1 MDRERTYAMLT
12 AQEGSG
18 VRARWVELPD
28 CGNNGPLASGT
39 IALMPDL
46 SNAIIA
52 TCKHYTWV
60 QPPAPPP
67 GPPNAG
73 PTDPAAGGDLAPLDD
88 TAATGND
95 PNNPEED
102 TSAGNSTDLP
112 YVSSYVPPLIYDPV
126 MHKSGDSV
134 ASGSSII
141 DHQHQITQHA
151 QGTVDAPMA
160 DPSGPKGDW
169 HVERAY
175 HAVNAGTNMGNG
187 QWEALPAENLETN
200 YVPKDAIVSASFGAD
215 DVTDIVKTAYSNGV
229 RAFKAEDTIFPDAKP
244 DVRKGLTIRWIS
256 NGETASGVSPKGA
269 DKAID
274 IPEGIPASAVVNGA
288 DGTAGASATGTK

>member
-1 MDRERTYAMLT
+1 MLT

-28 CGNNGPLASGT
+28 CPNNGPLPSGT

-60 QPPAPPP
+60 QPPAPAP

-73 PTDPAAGGDLAPLDD
+73 PTDPAAGGDLPDD
-88 TAATGND
+88 GTGANGSD

-102 TSAGNSTDLP
+102 PSAGNNTAIAP
-112 YVSSYVPPLIYDPV
+112 TYEPPLIYDPV

-160 DPSGPKGDW
+160 DPNGPRGDW
-169 HVERAY
+169 HVEAGY
-175 HAVNAGTNMGNG
+175 HDKNAGTNMGNG
-187 QWEALPAENLETN
+187 QWEALPAENLNTN
-200 YVPKDAIVSASFGAD
+200 YVPKDAIVSASFGQN

-269 DKAID
+269 DKAIN
-274 IPEGIPASAVVNGA
+274 IPDGIPASAVVDGQ
-288 DGTAGASATGTK
+288 DGTAGQGATAGGDSANPPLATR

>member
-1 MDRERTYAMLT
+1 MEQDDFEADRERTYAMLT

-28 CGNNGPLASGT
+28 CANNGPLQSGT

-67 GPPNAG
+67 APPNAG
-73 PTDPAAGGDLAPLDD
+73 PEDPAAGGDLPPAPD
-88 TAATGND
+88 ASGAID
-95 PNNPEED
+95 PNANPEED
-102 TSAGNSTDLP
+102 AAAGAIQEP
-112 YVSSYVPPLIYDPV
+112 VYVPPNIYDPV
-126 MHKSGDSV
+126 MHKAGDSV

-160 DPSGPKGDW
+160 DPNGPAGDW
-169 HVERAY
+169 HVEASY
-175 HAVNAGTNMGNG
+175 HDHNAGT
-187 QWEALPAENLETN
+187 QWAALPAENLETDL
-200 YVPKDAIVSASFGAD
+200 VPRDQIVSASFGKN
-215 DVTDIVKTAYSNGV
+215 DVTDVVKTAYSNGV
-229 RAFKAEDTIFPDAKP
+229 REFKAEDTIFEDPKP

-256 NGETASGVSPKGA
+256 SGETGSGVSPKGA
-269 DKAID
+269 DKPIT
-274 IPEGIPASAVVNGA
+274 IPDGLPASAVVNGQ
-288 DGTAGASATGTK
+288 DGTAGTGSGTK